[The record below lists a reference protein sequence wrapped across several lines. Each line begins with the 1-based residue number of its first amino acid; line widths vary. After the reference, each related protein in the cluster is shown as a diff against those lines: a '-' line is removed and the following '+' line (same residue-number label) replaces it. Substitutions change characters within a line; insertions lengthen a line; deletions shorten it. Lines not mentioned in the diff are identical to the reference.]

1 MRGFRQ
7 TFGASFWTANL
18 MLLASAVFLNRFGQA
33 LFGGARINFFVDTL
47 GLNGGQVLWL
57 EGIREVPGL
66 CLMFV
71 AALMMRLP
79 LSSRGAVSVLIM
91 GISYTLYAFVHSYTA
106 LLTVVV
112 VASMG
117 EHMWMPLHS
126 ALAMSLS
133 SKENTGRVLGVL
145 TSVGALASLV
155 GMGALSVV
163 SRYLDML
170 PLNTYYI
177 AGGVVVI
184 VASSLIYRLP
194 RDIGATE
201 TKQPRLVL
209 KRRYWLYYVLTFF
222 QGSRK
227 QVLNTLGTLF
237 LVEKFGLKIGDISL
251 LLLVST
257 VVNMSSGPYMGHLID
272 RFGER
277 RMVPLSYVLLAF
289 CCVGFATAG
298 SVWML
303 MGLLVITKLFV
314 LLGMGLSTYVYRIA
328 PPEELT
334 PTLSAGISINHVS
347 SVAMP
352 LLAGSLL
359 SLVGY
364 EGIFLGTAGLILLSV
379 PFAMALSIET
389 ASVAETDAPH
399 ESRAV
404 VP

>member
-1 MRGFRQ
+1 VRGFRQ

-18 MLLASAVFLNRFGQA
+18 MLLASAIFLNRFGQA
-33 LFGGARINFFVDTL
+33 LFGGARINFFVDSL

-91 GISYTLYAFVHSYTA
+91 GISYTLYAFVHSYSA

-133 SKENTGRVLGVL
+133 TKDNTGRVLGAL

-155 GMGALSVV
+155 GMGTLSVV
-163 SRYLDML
+163 SRYLDAL

-177 AGGVVVI
+177 AGGVVVM
-184 VASSLIYRLP
+184 VASMLIYRLP
-194 RDIGATE
+194 KDIGATE
-201 TKQPRLVL
+201 TAQPRLVL
-209 KRRYWLYYVLTFF
+209 RRRYWLYYVLTFL

-257 VVNMSSGPYMGHLID
+257 VVNMSAGPYVGHLID

-303 MGLLVITKLFV
+303 MGLLIITKLFV
-314 LLGMGLSTYVYRIA
+314 MLGIGLSTYVYRIA

-379 PFAMALSIET
+379 PFAMALDIET
-389 ASVAETDAPH
+389 ASVAEAGAPH
-399 ESRAV
+399 LAGR
-404 VP
+404 

>member
-18 MLLASAVFLNRFGQA
+18 MLLASAIFLNRFGQA
-33 LFGGARINFFVDTL
+33 LFGGARINFFVDSL

-91 GISYTLYAFVHSYTA
+91 GISYTLYAFVHSYSA

-133 SKENTGRVLGVL
+133 TKDNTGRVLGAL

-155 GMGALSVV
+155 GMGTLSVV
-163 SRYLDML
+163 SRYLDAL

-177 AGGVVVI
+177 AGGVVVM
-184 VASSLIYRLP
+184 VASMLIYRLP
-194 RDIGATE
+194 KDIGATE
-201 TKQPRLVL
+201 TAQPRLVL
-209 KRRYWLYYVLTFF
+209 RRRYWLYYVLTFL

-257 VVNMSSGPYMGHLID
+257 VVNMSAGPYVGHLID

-303 MGLLVITKLFV
+303 MGLLIITKLFV
-314 LLGMGLSTYVYRIA
+314 MLGIGLSTYVYRIA

-379 PFAMALSIET
+379 PFAMALDIET
-389 ASVAETDAPH
+389 ASVAEAGAPH
-399 ESRAV
+399 LAGR
-404 VP
+404 